1 MINWR
6 LLKGF
11 YFMTD
16 IPVISHF
23 LTADKTGLV
32 ELLNALAKEKI
43 AHEAKYKQIKKLPI
57 KIGFNFNGLV
67 ETCSAM
73 FSDDLEFKR
82 LHFLFHSK
90 HFTTR
95 LNILFDKDLN
105 FVRTSFGRSKTG
117 GRIRDVDWHNFGEIL
132 DEDIIKV
139 LMATHTGHKEAMQD
153 LVPELY
159 IEGAYDF
166 ASEEF
171 KQRISLANMVL
182 I

>member
-1 MINWR
+1 MS
-6 LLKGF
+6 
-11 YFMTD
+11 D
-16 IPVISHF
+16 IPVISNF

-32 ELLNALAKEKI
+32 ELLNTLAKEKI
-43 AHEAKYKQIKKLPI
+43 ANEAKYKEIKKLPI

-67 ETCSAM
+67 ETCSAW

-95 LNILFDKDLN
+95 LNIFFDKDLN
-105 FVRTSFGRSKTG
+105 FGRTSFEVSKTG
-117 GRIRDVDWHNFGEIL
+117 SSIRDVDWYNFGSIL

-139 LMATHTGHKEAMQD
+139 LMATHTGQREVMQD
-153 LVPELY
+153 LVPELH

>member
-1 MINWR
+1 MS
-6 LLKGF
+6 
-11 YFMTD
+11 D
-16 IPVISHF
+16 IPVISNF

-43 AHEAKYKQIKKLPI
+43 AHEAKYKEIKKLPI

-67 ETCSAM
+67 ETCSAW

-95 LNILFDKDLN
+95 LNIFFDKDLN
-105 FVRTSFGRSKTG
+105 FGRTSFGVSKTG

-139 LMATHTGHKEAMQD
+139 LMATHTGQKETMQE
-153 LVPELY
+153 LVPEIH

-166 ASEEF
+166 ASEDF